1 MAKAKISK
9 GRYLRAINKSCRK
22 ELYKKLQCLRR
33 FGMSMVQAIL
43 FQTTNSGHRVPPFL
57 ISTVSPAIATSSR
70 EYLPKELSKMHMQT
84 LLGTRTGNG
93 LWQGSS
99 HWAQAQ
105 DTAAIWS
112 TYFWMCR
119 RLQYVSR
126 KYEASSSSYFHS
138 KLWIWIVGCLGSCW
152 VRAMYFTD
160 HAGKIVHSLK
170 PSYRPKGLPQSGN
183 TGKVG
188 KVGKVFSAHHFKS
201 VCIRVEVWSPN
212 SKKPAILLIR
222 ASPDLPP
229 PRETIMKGCHTKIR
243 SLGVEGTVVSIRFQ
257 SISTFI
263 ATLKVEHKT
272 HHLIE
277 FFRWIENHHVSPLIL
292 APWTKIRLL
301 WQ

>member
-1 MAKAKISK
+1 MAKAKILK

-43 FQTTNSGHRVPPFL
+43 FQTTNSGHKVPPFL

-112 TYFWMCR
+112 TYLWMCR

-170 PSYRPKGLPQSGN
+170 PSYRRKGLPQSGN

-188 KVGKVFSAHHFKS
+188 KVGKVFSAHHSSLFVSESKCGVQILRS
-201 VCIRVEVWSPN
+201 QLFSWSGHLR
-212 SKKPAILLIR
+212 I
-222 ASPDLPP
+222 
-229 PRETIMKGCHTKIR
+229 C
-243 SLGVEGTVVSIRFQ
+243 
-257 SISTFI
+257 
-263 ATLKVEHKT
+263 
-272 HHLIE
+272 HHLVKQSWKVAIQRSG
-277 FFRWIENHHVSPLIL
+277 RWELKG
-292 APWTKIRLL
+292 PWF
-301 WQ
+301 QFGFQ

>member
-22 ELYKKLQCLRR
+22 ELYKSYSAWDDLEWAWCKR
-33 FGMSMVQAIL
+33 FCFKQR
-43 FQTTNSGHRVPPFL
+43 T
-57 ISTVSPAIATSSR
+57 
-70 EYLPKELSKMHMQT
+70 
-84 LLGTRTGNG
+84 LGTGFLRSWSQQCHQQSRPQAENICQKSCQRCTCKHSLEREQEMVFGRAARTE
-93 LWQGSS
+93 
-99 HWAQAQ
+99 HK
-105 DTAAIWS
+105 
-112 TYFWMCR
+112 R
-119 RLQYVSR
+119 RILQQSEVHILQYVSR

-257 SISTFI
+257 SISAFI